1 MKQYFLIIATLFF
14 TTLLFSQ
21 DDETLFSDVN
31 RIGAFGGP
39 IFEYSDLD
47 EDVETTGGGGGAIVL
62 NDFFLGGY
70 GIGTY
75 KLNKVFTDTLSI
87 NFRENVKFKHG
98 GFWIGYVPKQHK
110 VIHPFTSLKIG
121 WGKARYDLFNTTAD
135 DKTLEIDDNIFV
147 LTPEAG
153 IELNVFSFFRIVA
166 TAHYR
171 LVNGVDK
178 LDNFSN
184 DDLSGFGGS
193 LTLRF
198 GGFGS
203 EWD

>member
-1 MKQYFLIIATLFF
+1 MKNYCLTILSLLF

-39 IFEYSDLD
+39 IFEYSNLAD
-47 EDVETTGGGGGAIVL
+47 DVETAGGGGGAFVL
-62 NDFFLGGY
+62 DDFFLGGY
-70 GIGTY
+70 GHGTSE
-75 KLNKVFTDTLSI
+75 LNKIFAET
-87 NFRENVKFKHG
+87 NERVKFKHG
-98 GFWIGYVPKQHK
+98 GFWIGYVPIQHK
-110 VIHPFTSLKIG
+110 AIHPFTSLKIG
-121 WGKARYDLFNTTAD
+121 WGKARFRESFIVDDETITSFN
-135 DKTLEIDDNIFV
+135 DNIFV

-153 IELNVFSFFRIVA
+153 IELNVFSFFRISA
-166 TAHYR
+166 SANYR
-171 LVNGVDK
+171 QVSGLDK
-178 LDNFSN
+178 LENFS
-184 DDLSGFGGS
+184 DSDLSGFGAV